1 MKTLL
6 RYPGG
11 KAKAI
16 KILEQ
21 YIPEDTTKIVSPFFG
36 GGSLEFHLASKGV
49 EVEGYDIF
57 KPIVN
62 FWRAV
67 KHDKH
72 QLVEEIRKLLP
83 INKEKFSYLQ
93 NVLRHK
99 NDSLFI
105 LDHEAAAIFFILNRC
120 SFSGTTL
127 SGGFSQEA
135 CNGRLTESSI
145 QRILNFNSSGV
156 EVVCKTF
163 EEVIPNANSLLF
175 CDPPYYLGKKS
186 KLYGNSGDTHKNF
199 DHESL
204 AKLLKEKNNWILCYN
219 DHEYIRELYKDFRI
233 EVPSWNY
240 GMSQDKK
247 SKEVLIL
254 NM

>member
-57 KPIVN
+57 KPVVN
-62 FWRAV
+62 FWKAV
-67 KHDKH
+67 KSDK
-72 QLVEEIRKLLP
+72 QKLVGEIRKLLP

-127 SGGFSQEA
+127 AGGYSNQA
-135 CNGRLTESSI
+135 ALGRLTESSI
-145 QRILNFNSSGV
+145 QRILDFDSYKV
-156 EVVCKTF
+156 EVINKSF
-163 EEVIPNANSLLF
+163 DEVILNTNEFLF

-186 KLYGNSGDTHKNF
+186 NLYGNNGEDHRNF
-199 DHESL
+199 NHELL
-204 AKLLKEKNNWILCYN
+204 AKLLKQKKSWVLCYN
-219 DHEYIRELYKDFRI
+219 DHDYIRELYKDFKI
-233 EVPSWNY
+233 ETPTWNY

-254 NM
+254 NT

>member
-16 KILEQ
+16 KALEK
-21 YIPEDTTKIVSPFFG
+21 YIPENTTKIVSPFFG
-36 GGSLEFHLASKGV
+36 GGSLEFHLASQGI

-57 KPIVN
+57 KPVVN
-62 FWRAV
+62 FWKAV
-67 KHDKH
+67 KNDK
-72 QLVEEIRKLLP
+72 QKLVEEIRKHLP

-99 NDSLFI
+99 NDGLFT
-105 LDHEAAAIFFILNRC
+105 LDYEAAAIFFILNRC

-127 SGGFSQEA
+127 AGGYSDQA
-135 CNGRLTESSI
+135 ALGRLTESSI
-145 QRILNFNSSGV
+145 QRVLNFDFFKVNVINKS
-156 EVVCKTF
+156 F
-163 EEVIPNANSLLF
+163 DEVIPDTDEFLF

-186 KLYGNSGDTHKNF
+186 NLYGNNGEDHRNF
-199 DHESL
+199 NHELL
-204 AKLLKEKNNWILCYN
+204 AKLLKEKKSWVLCYN
-219 DHEYIRELYKDFRI
+219 DHDYIRELYKDYRI
-233 EVPSWNY
+233 EFPKWNY

-247 SKEVLIL
+247 SKEIVIL
-254 NM
+254 NT

>member
-57 KPIVN
+57 KPVVN
-62 FWRAV
+62 FWKAV
-67 KHDKH
+67 KSDK
-72 QLVEEIRKLLP
+72 QKLVGEIRKLLP

-127 SGGFSQEA
+127 AGGYSNQA
-135 CNGRLTESSI
+135 ALGRLTESSI
-145 QRILNFNSSGV
+145 QRILDFDSYKV
-156 EVVCKTF
+156 EVINKSF
-163 EEVIPNANSLLF
+163 DEVILNTNEFLF

-186 KLYGNSGDTHKNF
+186 NLYGNNGEDHRNF
-199 DHESL
+199 NHELL
-204 AKLLKEKNNWILCYN
+204 AKLLKQKKSWVLCYN
-219 DHEYIRELYKDFRI
+219 DHDYIRELYKDFKI
-233 EVPSWNY
+233 ETPIWNY

-254 NM
+254 NT